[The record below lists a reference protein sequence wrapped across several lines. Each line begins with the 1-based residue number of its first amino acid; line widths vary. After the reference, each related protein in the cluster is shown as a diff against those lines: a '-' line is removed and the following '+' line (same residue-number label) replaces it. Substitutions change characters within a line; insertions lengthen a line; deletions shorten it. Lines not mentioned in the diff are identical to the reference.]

1 MLLKDMLALNEPLKN
16 LCSKRLSSFRTARLL
31 SKTLKKVEEEI
42 EIYSKEQRKLLD
54 TYAKK
59 DEKGNFIPHPNGGIS
74 LIDAEAK
81 VKYEEALKKLLETD
95 VGMIATIKVSESE
108 FTNPAD
114 FPTPQEMVALEPLI
128 DWDVTNEPDAKN

>member
-1 MLLKDMLALNEPLKN
+1 MLALNEPLKN

-59 DEKGNFIPHPNGGIS
+59 DEKGNFVPHPNGGIS

-95 VGMIATIKVSESE
+95 VGNIDKIKVSESE
-108 FTNPAD
+108 FTNPSD
-114 FPTPQEMVALEPLI
+114 FPTPQEMLALEPLI
-128 DWDVTNEPDAKN
+128 SWDVTDESAAKN

>member
-1 MLLKDMLALNEPLKN
+1 MLLKDVLALNEPLKN
-16 LCSKRLSSFRTARLL
+16 LCSKRLTSFKTARLL

-59 DEKGNFIPHPNGGIS
+59 DEKGNFVPHPNGGIS

-81 VKYEEALKKLLETD
+81 TKYEEALKKLLETD
-95 VGMIATIKVSESE
+95 IGLVATIKVSETE
-108 FTNPAD
+108 FTNASD
-114 FPTPQEMVALEPLI
+114 FPTPQEMVALEPI
-128 DWDVTNEPDAKN
+128 VDWDIIDEPATKN